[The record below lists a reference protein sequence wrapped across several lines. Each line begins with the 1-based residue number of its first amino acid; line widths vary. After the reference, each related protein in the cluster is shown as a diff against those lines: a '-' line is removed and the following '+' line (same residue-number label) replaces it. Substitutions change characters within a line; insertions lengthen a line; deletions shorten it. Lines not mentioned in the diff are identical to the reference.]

1 MTSDAST
8 VQIDPNPRTAA
19 LCALVQFL
27 ESLPDEDDELAM
39 PVSTCDDQRKPVIP
53 HAMGQRAGHRPP
65 VRERAA

>member
-27 ESLPDEDDELAM
+27 ESLPDEDDEPAM
-39 PVSTCDDQRKPVIP
+39 PVSTCDDQRRTVVP
-53 HAMGQRAGHRPP
+53 HARGQRVGRRPP
-65 VRERAA
+65 ERERAV